1 MIETKYLHLRRDLQ
15 DGMSI
20 TDGLTKYKVSLEDA
34 FKALQYTD
42 NRPMT
47 STSKTDEFYIR
58 QNMQGHYF
66 ILKWINGKQTN
77 FGTYTTLKDAVKIRD
92 WFVENGWI
100 KDDVDQACQECGVT
114 RRTPQNRRKITT

>member
-1 MIETKYLHLRRDLQ
+1 
-15 DGMSI
+15 MSI
-20 TDGLTKYKVSLEDA
+20 TDGLQKYKVSLEDA

-77 FGTYTTLKDAVKIRD
+77 FGTYTTLNDAVKVRN

-100 KDDVDQACQECGVT
+100 KDDVDQACQECNVT
-114 RRTPQNRRKITT
+114 RRTPRNRRKK